1 MAKWTRERIIRDI
14 LRREAA
20 GLPLN
25 LGGKQAVEP
34 ALYQAGSR
42 VFGSWRNAVMAA
54 GIPPERAKT
63 KDEWPPSR
71 ILATIRSLSRRR
83 RPLHPAELQRR
94 YGHLVQAARR
104 HFGSWAKAAVAAGVD
119 PAKLKRTPS
128 WTKERI
134 IEAILTRTLNNEPL
148 GSRTVRP
155 RSLADAGTRLF
166 GSWRSSL
173 AAAGIDLKRQAV
185 ATLDTAGD
193 MPGQS
198 VPECR
203 RPSQRWSDE
212 QVLQAILARLGE
224 HRMLNATTVH
234 EDDSRLYWAAKG
246 WYGSWRNAL
255 LAAGLNPD
263 EFRRRAECSRG
274 GR

>member
-1 MAKWTRERIIRDI
+1 MREDSDMAKWTRERIIREI

-54 GIPPERAKT
+54 GIPPERATT
-63 KDEWPPSR
+63 KEDWPPSR
-71 ILATIRSLSRRR
+71 ILAIILSLSQRR
-83 RPLHPAELQRR
+83 RPLRPAELQRR
-94 YGHLVQAARR
+94 YGHLIQAARR
-104 HFGSWAKAAVAAGVD
+104 YFGSWSKAVVAAGVD
-119 PAKLKRTPS
+119 PAKLKRVPL

-134 IEAILTRTLNNEPL
+134 IEAILIRALNNEPL
-148 GSRTVRP
+148 DSRAVRP

-173 AAAGIDLKRQAV
+173 AAAGIDLKRQ
-185 ATLDTAGD
+185 GE

-212 QVLQAILARLGE
+212 QVLQTILARLGE

-234 EDDSRLYWAAKG
+234 NDDSRLYWAAKG
-246 WYGSWRNAL
+246 CYGSWRNAL

-263 EFRRRAECSRG
+263 EFRRRAECPRS